1 MAVKVPLSRVI
12 NYLFNHA
19 VIFVILCSIIQALLY
34 ARLIGNGLFD
44 IIMRTLFI
52 KLKET
57 HSNFVKS
64 PPPPQKREKRRT
76 FILFSKTPKFYETQT
91 LLLHSHISLLMG
103 TSYVRFHCLIRL
115 GNVIVQIR
123 DKRGIIYLCEV
134 IIIFIVII
142 LMRYTL

>member
-64 PPPPQKREKRRT
+64 PPH
-76 FILFSKTPKFYETQT
+76 PKKGKKEEHLSCFLR
-91 LLLHSHISLLMG
+91 LLNFMRLRHFFFTHISHYSWEPHM
-103 TSYVRFHCLIRL
+103 S
-115 GNVIVQIR
+115 
-123 DKRGIIYLCEV
+123 D
-134 IIIFIVII
+134 FIA
-142 LMRYTL
+142 